1 MPKPAFGS
9 SEGVTVNTTQRSAKN
24 VSIFIVAAV
33 LLLGATAVVAAY
45 KSRRPMVETFN
56 QGVSVFDDFLTAN
69 ANTTAGEYT
78 GLYYRSIVANGGTAT
93 NGSSTA
99 YPGYV
104 RLTATDPNDGVCL
117 RFTSSLFLENS
128 ALLISETRFQTDA
141 PGTSVGNNSE
151 MYFGFV
157 TVTGGDLSTLS
168 NGVVF
173 TYDRGV
179 SDNFRI
185 WHAAGGV
192 VTQQTLDYPVEA
204 DTDYYLKVVLS
215 GSSAVFLIN
224 NVQVGSL
231 SLGIGASTPLSP
243 VWYLEKNLGSTGVHH
258 LDTDAVGVYQQFID
272 PRIFSNT
279 NVTQ

>member
-1 MPKPAFGS
+1 MNIA
-9 SEGVTVNTTQRSAKN
+9 QRSVKRM
-24 VSIFIVAAV
+24 SILIVAAI
-33 LLLGATAVVAAY
+33 LLLGATVVVAAY
-45 KSRRPMVETFN
+45 KSRRPSVETFN

-69 ANTTAGEYT
+69 TNVTAGEYT
-78 GLYYRSIVANGGTAT
+78 GLYYRSVITNGGTVGG
-93 NGSSTA
+93 GSSSE

-104 RLTATDPNDGVCL
+104 QLSVTDLDDSSCV

-128 ALLISETRFQTDA
+128 ALLVTETRFETDSPA
-141 PGTSVGNNSE
+141 IVSGSNAE
-151 MYFGFV
+151 LYFGFA

-168 NGVVF
+168 NGVVI
-173 TYDRGV
+173 TYDKNV

-185 WHAAGGV
+185 WHKTGGV
-192 VTQQTLDYPVEA
+192 VTQETLDYPVVA

-224 NVQVGSL
+224 NVVVGSL
-231 SLGIGASTPLSP
+231 TLSIGDATPLSP
-243 VWYLEKNLGSTGVHH
+243 VWFIKKNITGSGVHTIT
-258 LDTDAVGVYQQFID
+258 TDAVGVYQQFIE